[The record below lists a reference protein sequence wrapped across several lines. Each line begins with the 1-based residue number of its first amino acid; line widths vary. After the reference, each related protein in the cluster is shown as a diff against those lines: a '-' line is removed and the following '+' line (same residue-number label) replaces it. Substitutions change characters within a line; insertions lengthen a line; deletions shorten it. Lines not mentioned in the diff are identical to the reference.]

1 MHLPTLEKECSHFL
15 NTTKKLFLEK
25 YLPIQGDGFRKVK
38 VRKKN
43 KHDFFVD
50 VFNKSFSEHKNIFQR
65 SIFAN
70 SENPSVSHE
79 SYEPFYI
86 FPIDGYKFIYNPT
99 VKNASLQ
106 YQQNIQE
113 LMRRVSKESAI
124 DIFANLI
131 KQSYLSE
138 NLSEGIKIGAEIIVY
153 NIPYYYAIR
162 KNIIDDYN
170 DFSYY
175 A

>member
-1 MHLPTLEKECSHFL
+1 MHLPTLVTECSQFL
-15 NTTKKLFLEK
+15 DSTKTVFLEK
-25 YLPIQGDGFRKVK
+25 QLPIHGEGFRKVK

-50 VFNKSFSEHKNIFQR
+50 VFNKSFSEHKNIFHR

-70 SENPSVSHE
+70 SQNPFVDPSL
-79 SYEPFYI
+79 YEAFYI

-99 VKNASLQ
+99 VKNAALE
-106 YQQNIQE
+106 YQQNIQN
-113 LMRRVSKESAI
+113 LMRRVSKDSAI
-124 DIFANLI
+124 DIFATVI

-138 NLSEGIKIGAEIIVY
+138 NLSEGIKLGAEIIIY

-170 DFSYY
+170 NFG
-175 A
+175 